1 LSFHQEIKIM
11 ILSLERP
18 LTVAKTSVDLAL
30 QPPNANKVAVLAVSP
45 FEEDHLSL
53 QRICSHSN
61 WKLYQARDYWEA
73 LACLETNQISVIISE
88 CEVPPYNWR
97 DLLNHLADG
106 HHPPR
111 LIVTSWFA
119 DDRLW
124 AEVLKVGGFD
134 VLPKPFEP
142 RELFRV
148 VSLASRTWKDT
159 CDRPAKAMA
168 AG

>member
-1 LSFHQEIKIM
+1 M
-11 ILSLERP
+11 MLSLEKP
-18 LTVAKTSVDLAL
+18 SAVATTSVDHAL
-30 QPPNANKVAVLAVSP
+30 QPSNTNKVAVLAVSP

-61 WKLYQARDYWEA
+61 WKLHQARNYWEA

-106 HHPPR
+106 YHSPR
-111 LIVTSWFA
+111 LIVTSWYA
-119 DDRLW
+119 DNRLW
-124 AEVLKVGGFD
+124 AEVLKAGGFD

-148 VSLASRTWKDT
+148 VSLASRTWKES
-159 CDRPAKAMA
+159 CERPAKAMA